1 MDTNKI
7 KMFLLTEKYKSFS
20 KTAEEFSY
28 TPSAISHIAD
38 SLEEELGVKLFIR
51 SRKGVEL
58 TEAGLKQIKAAK
70 RIEAEIESVAELL
83 DEYISAVKN
92 DENFKKMDSYLQN
105 ACIDYYFNKEISE
118 TKINDKYHITGF
130 VKKIYRQL
138 HKF

>member
-1 MDTNKI
+1 MLYAKLRI
-7 KMFLLTEKYKSFS
+7 CKLLN
-20 KTAEEFSY
+20 
-28 TPSAISHIAD
+28 
-38 SLEEELGVKLFIR
+38 EELENLENLKKEFL
-51 SRKGVEL
+51 KGDPL

-70 RIEAEIESVAELL
+70 RIEAEIESVAELR